1 MNVATNAP
9 TRLRVRGLQVCLAGT
24 NTDVVS
30 EVDFDVALGEVLGL
44 VGESGSG
51 KTTVAL
57 SLLGYARRGLHIT
70 KGQVLLDG
78 QEILGMPERELPALR
93 GGRVAYVPQ
102 EPAAAL
108 NPVRRVGKQI
118 DEILRVH
125 EGRGSRGGHVAGRVH
140 DVLSSVDLP
149 TDRAFLRR
157 FPHQLSGGQQQRIV
171 IAMAFAC
178 QPGVIVFDEPT
189 TGLDVTTQRRF
200 LGLIAD
206 LCATSGVA
214 AVYVSHDLA
223 VVGQVAKTVAVMYA
237 GRIVELGPTATV
249 FETPRHPY
257 TRLLMRAVPSL
268 DKAEVME
275 GIEGQPPR
283 PASRPVGCSFAPRCP
298 GVGPECLSSP
308 PVMVDLSASHR
319 VRCVRVRS
327 EAQRTS
333 GRQVIPLVD
342 SAQPGPAVLEVEGLR
357 ASFGTNEVLHGVSFR
372 VPEDSCVAVVGESGS
387 GKTTLARCIIG
398 MHTNWAGNIRYAGE
412 ELSHGARQRDGDV
425 LKKIQYVF
433 QDPYTALNP
442 RKTVGQL
449 VAQPIDHFFG
459 LARAE
464 ADARVVRVLEDVSLS
479 ADFLNRYPDQLSG
492 GERQRAA
499 IARALAAEPDLL
511 VCDEVSSALDVSV
524 QAMIIEMLRRLQAEH
539 RLAMLFITHNLA
551 LVRGMA
557 QSVVVLSQGRI
568 VEEGPVEQVFE
579 HPRDPYT
586 IRLMS
591 DAPRLAPAAA
601 TGSGQMPEFRADR
614 ATER

>member
-1 MNVATNAP
+1 VTAGG
-9 TRLRVRGLQVCLAGT
+9 RLRVDGLQVCLAGT
-24 NTDVVS
+24 STDVVS
-30 EVDFDVALGEVLGL
+30 EVDFDVAPGEVLGL

-57 SLLGYARRGLHIT
+57 ALLGYARRGLRIT
-70 KGQVLLDG
+70 AGQVVLDG
-78 QEILGMPERELPALR
+78 REILGLGERELPALR
-93 GGRVAYVPQ
+93 GEKVAYVPQ

-118 DEILRVH
+118 AEVLRVH
-125 EGRGSRGGHVAGRVH
+125 EGCGSDDGDVAGRVRE
-140 DVLSSVDLP
+140 VLAAVDLP
-149 TDRAFLRR
+149 TDAAFLRR

-178 QPGVIVFDEPT
+178 RPGVIVFDEPT
-189 TGLDVTTQRRF
+189 TGLDVTTQRHF
-200 LGLIAD
+200 LELIAH

-223 VVGQVAKTVAVMYA
+223 VVGQVAKAVAVMYA

-249 FETPRHPY
+249 FATPRHPY

-275 GIEGQPPR
+275 GIEGMPPR
-283 PASRPVGCSFAPRCP
+283 PASRPPGCSFAARCP
-298 GVGPECLSSP
+298 DAGPECLLSP
-308 PVMVDLSASHR
+308 PAKVDMAESHW
-319 VRCVRVRS
+319 VRCVRVRRDES
-327 EAQRTS
+327 DRPT
-333 GRQVIPLVD
+333 GRQAIPPA
-342 SAQPGPAVLEVEGLR
+342 SAPPTAPAVLEVEGLR
-357 ASFGTNEVLHGVSFR
+357 ASFGSNEVLHGVSF
-372 VPEDSCVAVVGESGS
+372 VLPEDTCVAVVGESGS

-398 MHTNWAGNIRYAGE
+398 MHTNWQGSIRYEGNG
-412 ELSHGARQRDGDV
+412 LPNGARQRGKDV

-449 VAQPIDHFFG
+449 VAQPIAHFYG
-459 LARAE
+459 LSRAE
-464 ADARVVRVLEDVSLS
+464 TDARIVKVLEDVSLS

-524 QAMIIEMLRRLQAEH
+524 QATIIELLRRLQSEH

-551 LVRGMA
+551 LVRGVA
-557 QSVVVLSQGRI
+557 QSVIVLSQGRI

-579 HPRDPYT
+579 RPQDPYT

-591 DAPRLAPAAA
+591 DAPRLVAAAAGIGPAAGA
-601 TGSGQMPEFRADR
+601 AGGGPGQQ
-614 ATER
+614 

>member
-1 MNVATNAP
+1 MTAP
-9 TRLRVRGLQVCLAGT
+9 IRLQVQGLQVCLAGT
-24 NTDVVS
+24 KTDVVS
-30 EVDFDVALGEVLGL
+30 EVDFEVAPGEVLGL

-57 SLLGYARRGLHIT
+57 ALLGYARRGLRIT
-70 KGQVLLDG
+70 GGQVLVDG
-78 QEILGMPERELPALR
+78 QEILGIPERELPALR
-93 GGRVAYVPQ
+93 GRQVAYVPQ

-108 NPVRRVGKQI
+108 NPVRRVGKQVA
-118 DEILRVH
+118 EVLRVH
-125 EGRGSRGGHVAGRVH
+125 EGHGSQDGDVAGRVRE
-140 DVLSSVDLP
+140 VLSAVDLP
-149 TDRAFLRR
+149 TDPAFLRR

-178 QPGVIVFDEPT
+178 RPGVIVFDEPT
-189 TGLDVTTQRRF
+189 TGLDVTTQRHF
-200 LGLIAD
+200 LELIAE

-237 GRIVELGPTATV
+237 GRIVELGPTAAV

-275 GIEGQPPR
+275 GIEGLPPR
-283 PASRPVGCSFAPRCP
+283 PASRPAGCSFAARCP
-298 GVGPECLSSP
+298 DVGPECLSHP
-308 PVMVDLSASHR
+308 PATVDISESHR
-319 VRCVRVRS
+319 VRCVRVRRDVHG
-327 EAQRTS
+327 AG
-333 GRQVIPLVD
+333 GRQAVQLLN
-342 SAQPGPAVLEVEGLR
+342 ATEARAAVLEVKGLR
-357 ASFGTNEVLHGVSFR
+357 ASFGSNEVLHDIGFTL
-372 VPEDSCVAVVGESGS
+372 PEDTCVAVVGESGS

-398 MHTNWAGNIRYAGE
+398 MHTNWLGSIRYEGD
-412 ELSHGARQRDGDV
+412 ELPHGARQRGKDV
-425 LKKIQYVF
+425 LKRIQYVF

-449 VAQPIDHFFG
+449 VAQPIGHFYA
-459 LARAE
+459 LSRAE
-464 ADARVVRVLEDVSLS
+464 VDARVVKVLENVSLS

-524 QAMIIEMLRRLQAEH
+524 QATIIELLRRLQAEH

-551 LVRGMA
+551 LVRGIA
-557 QSVVVLSQGRI
+557 QSVIVLSQGQV
-568 VEEGPVEQVFE
+568 VEEGPVEEVFE
-579 HPRDPYT
+579 RPRDPYT

-591 DAPRLAPAAA
+591 DAPRLSAAA
-601 TGSGQMPEFRADR
+601 TGSGQTPTAPAGRA
-614 ATER
+614 EEG

>member
-1 MNVATNAP
+1 VTAP
-9 TRLRVRGLQVCLAGT
+9 VRLEVRGLQVCLAGT
-24 NTDVVS
+24 KTDVVS
-30 EVDFDVALGEVLGL
+30 EVDFEVAPGEVLGL

-57 SLLGYARRGLHIT
+57 ALLGYARRGLRIT
-70 KGQVLLDG
+70 GGRILLDG
-78 QEILGMPERELPALR
+78 QELLGIPERELPALR
-93 GGRVAYVPQ
+93 GRQVAYVPQ

-118 DEILRVH
+118 AEVLRVH
-125 EGRGSRGGHVAGRVH
+125 AGGDSDGRDVWPRVRE
-140 DVLSSVDLP
+140 VLAAVDLP
-149 TDRAFLRR
+149 TDAPFLRR

-178 QPGVIVFDEPT
+178 RPGVIVFDEPT

-200 LGLIAD
+200 LELIAQ

-268 DKAEVME
+268 DKAEVIE
-275 GIEGQPPR
+275 GIEGLPPR
-283 PASRPVGCSFAPRCP
+283 PVSRPAGCSFAARCP
-298 GVGPECLSSP
+298 DVGPECLSSP
-308 PVMVDLSASHR
+308 PATVEVSGSHR
-319 VRCVRVRS
+319 VRCVRIRANGQAAS
-327 EAQRTS
+327 A
-333 GRQVIPLVD
+333 RQAIQLL
-342 SAQPGPAVLEVEGLR
+342 SATQSRPAALEVEGLR
-357 ASFGTNEVLHGVSFR
+357 ASFGSNEVLHEIGFTLA
-372 VPEDSCVAVVGESGS
+372 ENTCVAVVGESGS

-398 MHTNWAGNIRYAGE
+398 MHTNWLGSIRYEGE
-412 ELSHGARQRDGDV
+412 ELPHGARQRGKDM
-425 LKKIQYVF
+425 LKRIQYVF

-449 VAQPIDHFFG
+449 VAQPIGHFYE
-459 LARAE
+459 LSRAE
-464 ADARVVRVLEDVSLS
+464 ADARTVKVLEDVSLS
-479 ADFLNRYPDQLSG
+479 AEFLNRYPDQLSG

-524 QAMIIEMLRRLQAEH
+524 QATIIELLRRLQAEH

-551 LVRGMA
+551 LVRGIA
-557 QSVVVLSQGRI
+557 QSVIVLSQGRV
-568 VEEGPVEQVFE
+568 VEEGPVEEVFE
-579 HPRDPYT
+579 RPRDSYT
-586 IRLMS
+586 VRLMS
-591 DAPRLAPAAA
+591 DAPRLSAAA
-601 TGSGQMPEFRADR
+601 TGGAHMASPSAGRAED
-614 ATER
+614 E

>member
-1 MNVATNAP
+1 MTAP
-9 TRLRVRGLQVCLAGT
+9 HRLVVEDLQVCLAGT
-24 NTDVVS
+24 RTDVVS
-30 EVDFDVALGEVLGL
+30 EVDFEVAPGEVLGL

-57 SLLGYARRGLHIT
+57 ALLGYARRGLHIT
-70 KGQVLLDG
+70 GGRIFLDG
-78 QEILGMPERELPALR
+78 RDILGIDEHELPALR
-93 GGRVAYVPQ
+93 GGKVAYVPQ

-108 NPVRRVGKQI
+108 NPVRRVGNQI
-118 DEILRVH
+118 AEVLRVH
-125 EGRGSRGGHVAGRVH
+125 EGRADKDSDVAGRVRE
-140 DVLSSVDLP
+140 VLAAVDLP

-178 QPGVIVFDEPT
+178 RPGVIVFDEPT
-189 TGLDVTTQRRF
+189 TGLDVTTQRHF
-200 LGLIAD
+200 LELIAD

-223 VVGQVAKTVAVMYA
+223 VVGQVAKAVAVMYA

-249 FETPRHPY
+249 FATPEHPY

-275 GIEGQPPR
+275 GIEGLPPR
-283 PASRPVGCSFAPRCP
+283 PVSRPAGCSFAARCP
-298 GVGPECLSSP
+298 DAGPECLLSP
-308 PVMVDLSASHR
+308 PAKADISESHW
-319 VRCVRVRS
+319 VRCVRVRRD
-327 EAQRTS
+327 AQDLS
-333 GRQVIPLVD
+333 GRQAI
-342 SAQPGPAVLEVEGLR
+342 QPTSVSQTRPAVLEVEGLR
-357 ASFGTNEVLHGVSFR
+357 ASFGTNEVLHGVGFTL
-372 VPEDSCVAVVGESGS
+372 PEDTCVAVVGESGS

-398 MHTNWAGNIRYAGE
+398 MHTNWLGSIRYEGN
-412 ELSHGARQRDGDV
+412 ELSNGARQRGKDV
-425 LKKIQYVF
+425 LKRIQYVF

-449 VAQPIDHFFG
+449 VAQPIAHFYG
-459 LARAE
+459 LPRAE
-464 ADARVVRVLEDVSLS
+464 ADARVVKVLEDVSLS

-511 VCDEVSSALDVSV
+511 VCDEVSSAPDVSV
-524 QAMIIEMLRRLQAEH
+524 QATIVEMLRHLQAEH

-551 LVRGMA
+551 LVRGIA
-557 QSVVVLSQGRI
+557 QSVIVLSQGRI
-568 VEEGPVEQVFE
+568 VEQGPVEEVFE
-579 HPRDPYT
+579 RPRDPYT

-591 DAPRLAPAAA
+591 DAPRLSVAA
-601 TGSGQMPEFRADR
+601 TGSARVPTAGARRPE
-614 ATER
+614 EG

>member
-1 MNVATNAP
+1 MTDVLNVP
-9 TRLRVRGLQVCLAGT
+9 GRLRVTGLQVCMAGT
-24 NTDVVS
+24 DIDVVS
-30 EVDFDVALGEVLGL
+30 EVDFEVAPGEVLGL

-57 SLLGYARRGLHIT
+57 SLLGYARRGLHISA
-70 KGQVLLDG
+70 GQVLLDG
-78 QEILGMPERELPALR
+78 HEVLGLRERELPALR

-108 NPVRRVGKQI
+108 NPVRRVGRQI
-118 DEILRVH
+118 EEVLRVH
-125 EGRGSRGGHVAGRVH
+125 EGRGARRGDVAARVH
-140 DVLSSVDLP
+140 EVLAAVDLP
-149 TDRAFLRR
+149 TDPAFLRR

-178 QPGVIVFDEPT
+178 RPGVIVFDEPT
-189 TGLDVTTQRRF
+189 TGLDVTTQRLF
-200 LGLIAD
+200 LELIAD

-223 VVGQVAKTVAVMYA
+223 VVGQVARTVAVMYA
-237 GRIVELGPTATV
+237 GRMVELGPTATV

-283 PASRPVGCSFAPRCP
+283 PATRPAGCSFASRCP
-298 GVGPECLSSP
+298 DVGPECLSSP
-308 PVMVDLSASHR
+308 PPMVDISASHR
-319 VRCVRVRS
+319 VRCARVGSQAWRG
-327 EAQRTS
+327 A
-333 GRQVIPLVD
+333 GRRAIPLVD
-342 SAQPGPAVLEVEGLR
+342 SVPRAAVLEVEGLR
-357 ASFGTNEVLHGVSFR
+357 ASFGTNEVLHDVGFR
-372 VPEDSCVAVVGESGS
+372 LPEDSCVAVVGESGS

-398 MHTNWAGNIRYAGE
+398 MHTNWTGKILYAGE
-412 ELSHGARQRDGDV
+412 ELPHGARERERAV

-449 VAQPIDHFFG
+449 VAQPVDHFFG
-459 LARAE
+459 LPRKE
-464 ADARVVRVLEDVSLS
+464 ADARVVKVLDDVSLS
-479 ADFLNRYPDQLSG
+479 AEFLNRYPDQLSG

-524 QAMIIEMLRRLQAEH
+524 QAMIVEMLRRLQAEH

-551 LVRGMA
+551 LVRGLA

-568 VEEGPVEQVFE
+568 VEQGPVEEVFE
-579 HPRDPYT
+579 HPRNPYT
-586 IRLMS
+586 VRLMA
-591 DAPRLAPAAA
+591 DAPRLSAGVAR
-601 TGSGQMPEFRADR
+601 GGGQVPEPRASR
-614 ATER
+614 PEEG

>member
-1 MNVATNAP
+1 MNVIANAP
-9 TRLRVRGLQVCLAGT
+9 ARLRVTGLQVCLAGT
-24 NTDVVS
+24 KSDVIS
-30 EVDFDVALGEVLGL
+30 EVDFEVAPGEVLGL

-70 KGQVLLDG
+70 AGQVLLDG
-78 QEILGMPERELPALR
+78 QEILGIPERELPTLR

-118 DEILRVH
+118 EEVLRVH
-125 EGRGSRGGHVAGRVH
+125 EGRGSSGGDVAGRVH
-140 DVLSSVDLP
+140 DVLASVDLP
-149 TDRAFLRR
+149 TGADFLRR

-178 QPGVIVFDEPT
+178 RPGVIVFDEPT

-200 LGLIAD
+200 LELIAD

-237 GRIVELGPTATV
+237 GRLVELGPTGTV

-257 TRLLMRAVPSL
+257 TKLLMRAVPSL

-283 PASRPVGCSFAPRCP
+283 PASRPAGCSFAPRCP
-298 GVGPECLSSP
+298 DVGPECLLSSP
-308 PVMVDLSASHR
+308 AMAEISPSHR
-319 VRCVRVRS
+319 VRCLRVRS
-327 EAQRTS
+327 QVQRV
-333 GRQVIPLVD
+333 GERQAIRPDD
-342 SAQPGPAVLEVEGLR
+342 SAESRPAVLEVDGLR
-357 ASFGTNEVLHGVSFR
+357 ASFGPNEVLHDVSFKL
-372 VPEDSCVAVVGESGS
+372 PEDTCVAVVGESGS

-398 MHTNWAGNIRYAGE
+398 MHTNWTGTIHYAGT
-412 ELSHGARQRDGDV
+412 ELPRGARQRGPDA

-464 ADARVVRVLEDVSLS
+464 VDTRVVEVLEDVSLS

-499 IARALAAEPDLL
+499 IARALAAEPELL

-524 QAMIIEMLRRLQAEH
+524 QAMIIEMLRRLQTEH

-568 VEEGPVEQVFE
+568 VEEGPVEEVFE
-579 HPRDPYT
+579 HPRNPYT
-586 IRLMS
+586 VRLMS
-591 DAPRLAPAAA
+591 DAPRLSAGAVTGDGQAPGSP
-601 TGSGQMPEFRADR
+601 TGAEEG
-614 ATER
+614 

>member
-1 MNVATNAP
+1 MTAP
-9 TRLRVRGLQVCLAGT
+9 NRLQVRDLEVCLAGT
-24 NTDVVS
+24 RTDVVS
-30 EVDFDVALGEVLGL
+30 EVDFEVAPGEVLGL

-57 SLLGYARRGLHIT
+57 ALLGYARRGLHIT
-70 KGQVLLDG
+70 GGRVLLDG
-78 QEILGMPERELPALR
+78 QEILGTAERDLLALR
-93 GGRVAYVPQ
+93 GGQVSYVPQ

-108 NPVRRVGKQI
+108 NPVRRVGMQI
-118 DEILRVH
+118 AEVLRVH
-125 EGRGSRGGHVAGRVH
+125 EGRGSNNGEVEGRVR
-140 DVLSSVDLP
+140 DVLAAVDLP
-149 TDRAFLRR
+149 TDPAFLRR

-178 QPGVIVFDEPT
+178 RPGVIVFDEPT
-189 TGLDVTTQRRF
+189 TGLDVTTQRHF
-200 LGLIAD
+200 LELIAD

-223 VVGQVAKTVAVMYA
+223 VVGQVAKAVAVMYA

-249 FETPRHPY
+249 FATPRHPY

-275 GIEGQPPR
+275 GIEGLPPR
-283 PASRPVGCSFAPRCP
+283 PAGRPAGCSFAARCP
-298 GVGPECLSSP
+298 DVGPECLSSP
-308 PVMVDLSASHR
+308 PAAVDISESHW
-319 VRCVRVRS
+319 VRCARIRQDRQ
-327 EAQRTS
+327 AGS
-333 GRQVIPLVD
+333 GRRAI
-342 SAQPGPAVLEVEGLR
+342 QPVSTARTRPAVLEVEGLR
-357 ASFGTNEVLHGVSFR
+357 ASFGPNEVLHGVGFTL
-372 VPEDSCVAVVGESGS
+372 PEDTCVAVVGESGS

-398 MHTNWAGNIRYAGE
+398 MHTNWLGSIRYEGN
-412 ELSHGARQRDGDV
+412 ELPNGARQRGKEV
-425 LKKIQYVF
+425 LKRIQYVF

-449 VAQPIDHFFG
+449 VAQPIAHFYG
-459 LARAE
+459 LPRAE
-464 ADARVVRVLEDVSLS
+464 ADARVVKVLEDVSLS

-524 QAMIIEMLRRLQAEH
+524 QATIIELLRRLQAEH

-551 LVRGMA
+551 LVRGIA
-557 QSVVVLSQGRI
+557 QSVIVLSQGRV
-568 VEEGPVEQVFE
+568 VEEGSVEEVFE
-579 HPRDPYT
+579 RPRDPYT

-591 DAPRLAPAAA
+591 DAPRISAAA
-601 TGSGQMPEFRADR
+601 TGRGQLPTAPVGWSEQ
-614 ATER
+614 E